1 MKYLL
6 SVFIIFTSLVIS
18 GCNGVDR
25 GATLQKCKALGDESI
40 VYARANYVKL
50 FHYFN
55 PEKFSEPYRQVEEFD
70 HVTHRNIINTY
81 DIAIRKLRA
90 KDETTKA
97 LIAACKSLSNF
108 SKTLVDQSYPRAIS
122 HKSKFDPLSDN
133 FFIEINQI
141 VKFDHNIGKYDKSNE
156 SFKQQVQNYK
166 AALKKYIEKYEA
178 ELPIEFVKE
187 SS

>member
-1 MKYLL
+1 MKYMLN
-6 SVFIIFTSLVIS
+6 VIIITTLVIT

-40 VYARANYVKL
+40 IYARANYVKL

-55 PEKFSEPYRQVEEFD
+55 PEKFSEPYQQVKEFD

-90 KDETTKA
+90 KDEITKT
-97 LIAACKSLSNF
+97 LIASCKGLSDF
-108 SKTLVDQSYPRAIS
+108 SKTLVDQSYPRAFS
-122 HKSKFDPLSDN
+122 HKSKYDPLSDN

-141 VKFDHNIGKYDKSNE
+141 VKFDHNIGEYDKNND

-166 AALKKYIEKYEA
+166 TALKRYIEKYKE
-178 ELPIEFVKE
+178 ELPPELIKE